1 MTTRILVVDDH
12 PLFRQGLS
20 MALSET
26 EDLVVCGEGTCAQ
39 DAVDL
44 SRDLKPDVV
53 LLDLSMPGGG
63 FTALEHISAS
73 QPAMRVAVLTAS
85 EDCDDVLKAMKLGA
99 RGYILKGVGGNA
111 LIDAVRDIAR
121 GAGHVAPTLGA
132 AILSGHNGVDGRF
145 DTNKPDAD
153 DTNSGRLAHLTPREA
168 HVLKMVAAGYSN
180 KEIARQ
186 GGMQEKTVKHHV
198 TRILQKL
205 RVRNRTEAAMV
216 LRSVQPA
223 G

>member
-1 MTTRILVVDDH
+1 MTTRVLIVDDH

-20 MALSET
+20 MALGET

-44 SRDLKPDVV
+44 SRDLQPDVV

-63 FTALEHISAS
+63 FAALEHIRAC
-73 QPAMRVAVLTAS
+73 QPALRVAVLTAS

-99 RGYILKGVGGNA
+99 RGYVLKGVGGNA

-121 GAGHVAPTLGA
+121 GAGHVAPTLAA
-132 AILSGHNGVDGRF
+132 AILSGHNGAEGWFQTKEPDIG
-145 DTNKPDAD
+145 DPTNR
-153 DTNSGRLAHLTPREA
+153 RLAQLTPREA
-168 HVLKMVAAGYSN
+168 HVLKMVAAGFSN

-186 GGMQEKTVKHHV
+186 GDMQEKTVKHHV
-198 TRILQKL
+198 TRILKKL
-205 RVRNRTEAAMV
+205 QVRNRTEAAMV
-216 LRSVQPA
+216 WRSAEPA